1 MFLDAVIG
9 FRLEYLYPAIMF
21 LRSVLDS
28 YKYQGLVRKRGRE
41 GSCGSFIFDTWLLV
55 LLGFPCYYN
64 NPHSSKHS
72 LACLF
77 YLHVLPVVVLY
88 PLYRYHLPLSP
99 SQIFSLFF
107 IMLVVYLDI
116 ICWTMLVGPW
126 LFFMASA
133 CVWLELIRSWDV
145 SLGYGS
151 MLLWMLFLYV
161 EVTQRLSFLPTSIVT
176 LLRPFGAHW

>member
-1 MFLDAVIG
+1 
-9 FRLEYLYPAIMF
+9 
-21 LRSVLDS
+21 
-28 YKYQGLVRKRGRE
+28 
-41 GSCGSFIFDTWLLV
+41 
-55 LLGFPCYYN
+55 
-64 NPHSSKHS
+64 
-72 LACLF
+72 
-77 YLHVLPVVVLY
+77 
-88 PLYRYHLPLSP
+88 
-99 SQIFSLFF
+99 
-107 IMLVVYLDI
+107 MLVVYLDI